1 MKKSKDPP
9 DFREQW
15 SKDELRK
22 RQERRTKADLKKD
35 PRHRFLTRAIWI
47 INGCIVLAV
56 AWVIWLTYKFLIEK
70 GII

>member
-15 SKDELRK
+15 SVDELRK
-22 RQERRTKADLKKD
+22 HQERRKRIDYHEKS
-35 PRHRFLTRAIWI
+35 RFLKWI
-47 INGCIVLAV
+47 IILINIVIGAAI
-56 AWVIWLTYKFLIEK
+56 AWALWLTFKFLIEK